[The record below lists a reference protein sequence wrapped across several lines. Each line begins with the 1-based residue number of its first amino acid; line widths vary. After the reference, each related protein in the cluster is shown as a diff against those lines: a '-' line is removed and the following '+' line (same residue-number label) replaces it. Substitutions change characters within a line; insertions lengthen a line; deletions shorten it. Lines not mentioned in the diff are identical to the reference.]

1 MHKPHLAMTNPT
13 SSCHCEECLSD
24 EANLN
29 LLDHYSMEDAYFIY
43 ILTNKYH
50 TALYT
55 GVTSDLYYR
64 IQEHR
69 LKVYPGFTAK
79 YNVRILV
86 YYEQYGDVNDAIA
99 REKAI
104 KGGSRKRKIDLINSM
119 NPSWEDLWEKEF
131 GNEKS

>member
-1 MHKPHLAMTNPT
+1 
-13 SSCHCEECLSD
+13 
-24 EANLN
+24 
-29 LLDHYSMEDAYFIY
+29 MEDAYFIY

-50 TALYT
+50 TVLYT

-79 YNVRILV
+79 YNVCILV
-86 YYEQYGDVNDAIA
+86 YYEQYSDVNDAIA

-119 NPSWEDLWEKEF
+119 NPGWEDLWEKEF
-131 GNEKS
+131 GNEVS